1 MIPHCCARA
10 KMCAGADGW
19 ASTMAGLKILM
30 KFLKKQNILII
41 SIAGLF
47 ILYFSAIIYYSF
59 KVETI
64 ALFQSVSENNYLLYL
79 LAGLFLIIL
88 ALVLYYII
96 QIVTDRI
103 RKKEGSR
110 FRLRLTLFFLLI
122 TSIPLIP
129 LSIISN
135 NWISKSINLWFF
147 GGVEES
153 LYDAVEITR
162 ELYRRL
168 AEESVREWEA
178 QCVGCTLDDIRKMHF
193 QNIDGVFSLDT
204 DNESF
209 ESLSSSSDQ
218 ILSDIK
224 GLNVTELNLETWKR
238 INVKGREYLLIPV
251 LGQKQ
256 ETRVLVR
263 VIPDFIMN
271 KTNSIST
278 GLQSYRTFKVIRE
291 PIKGKVILF
300 YIVVTMPFVLLSFYL
315 ALVVSRDVTLPIR
328 ELVIGTQ
335 KVARDELNYK
345 VEIRAKD
352 EWNLLI
358 DSFNR
363 MTEELR
369 LNKELLKYAERSA
382 AWQDI
387 ARKIAHEIKNPL
399 TPIKL
404 SAERVLRQYRKN
416 DQYREILAK
425 GIETIITEVNN
436 ITYMVNEFSSFA
448 RFPSSKLEKNDII
461 QLLEDIYRF
470 LQDTY
475 KDIEFSFSCK
485 EDHVYIQFDK
495 YQVRRAFLNILYNSI
510 HAVSEGGR
518 IWIEAYS
525 SPGKEDHFTVAISD
539 NGFGIEDEIK
549 DKIFKPYFSK
559 DGKGSGLGLAIVER
573 IIYENKGRI
582 WFESAPGQ
590 TSFYMEFAKA

>member
-1 MIPHCCARA
+1 
-10 KMCAGADGW
+10 
-19 ASTMAGLKILM
+19 MAGLKILL
-30 KFLKKQNILII
+30 KFLKKQNTLII
-41 SIAGLF
+41 SIISLF
-47 ILYFSAIIYYSF
+47 IIYFTAIIYFSF
-59 KVETI
+59 RVETI
-64 ALFQSVSENNYLLYL
+64 ALFQKVSENNYLLYL
-79 LAGLFLIIL
+79 LAGLFLIMF

-103 RKKEGSR
+103 RNEQGSR

-135 NWISKSINLWFF
+135 NLISKSINLWFF
-147 GGVEES
+147 GEVEES

-162 ELYRRL
+162 ELYRQL

-178 QCVGCTLDDIRKMHF
+178 QCVGCTREDIQKMQF

-204 DNESF
+204 EDGRF
-209 ESLSSSSDQ
+209 ESLFSSSDQ
-218 ILSDIK
+218 ILWDIK
-224 GLNVTELNLETWKR
+224 GLNGSELNLQTWKR
-238 INVKGREYLLIPV
+238 IDVKGREYLLIPV
-251 LGQKQ
+251 FGQ
-256 ETRVLVR
+256 EPENSILVR
-263 VIPDFIMN
+263 VIPEVIMN

-291 PIKGKVILF
+291 PMKGKVVLF
-300 YIVVTMPFVLLSFYL
+300 YLVVTMPFVLLSFYL

-335 KVARDELNYK
+335 KVAKDELNYK

-369 LNKELLKYAERSA
+369 LNKELLKYSERSA

-404 SAERVLRQYRKN
+404 SAERVLRQYGKN
-416 DQYREILAK
+416 DQFREILAK

-448 RFPSSKLEKNDII
+448 RFPSSKLEKNNII
-461 QLLEDIYRF
+461 QLLEDVYQF

-475 KDIEFSFSCK
+475 RDIEFSFSCK
-485 EDHVYIQFDK
+485 EEHVYIQFDK

-510 HAVSEGGR
+510 HAVSKGGK

-525 SPGKEDHFTVAISD
+525 SPGKDDHFTVAISD

-582 WFESAPGQ
+582 WFGSTPGK
-590 TSFYMEFAKA
+590 TTFYMEFLKA

>member
-1 MIPHCCARA
+1 
-10 KMCAGADGW
+10 
-19 ASTMAGLKILM
+19 MAGLKILL

-41 SIAGLF
+41 SIISLF
-47 ILYFSAIIYYSF
+47 IIYFTAIIYFSF
-59 KVETI
+59 RVETI
-64 ALFQSVSENNYLLYL
+64 ALFQKVSENNYLLYL
-79 LAGLFLIIL
+79 LAGLFLIMF

-103 RKKEGSR
+103 RNEQGSR

-135 NWISKSINLWFF
+135 NLISKSINLWFF
-147 GGVEES
+147 GEVEES

-162 ELYRRL
+162 ELYRQL

-178 QCVGCTLDDIRKMHF
+178 QCVGCTREDIQKMQF
-193 QNIDGVFSLDT
+193 QNIDGVFSLDIE
-204 DNESF
+204 DGRF
-209 ESLSSSSDQ
+209 ESLFSSSDQ
-218 ILSDIK
+218 ILWDIK
-224 GLNVTELNLETWKR
+224 GLNGTELNLQTWKR
-238 INVKGREYLLIPV
+238 IDVKGREYLLIPV
-251 LGQKQ
+251 FGQ
-256 ETRVLVR
+256 EPENSILVR
-263 VIPDFIMN
+263 VIPEVIMN

-291 PIKGKVILF
+291 PMKGKVVLF
-300 YIVVTMPFVLLSFYL
+300 YLVVTMPFVLLSFYL

-335 KVARDELNYK
+335 KVAKDELNYK

-369 LNKELLKYAERSA
+369 LNKELLKYSERSA

-404 SAERVLRQYRKN
+404 SAERVLRQYGKN
-416 DQYREILAK
+416 DQFREILAK

-448 RFPSSKLEKNDII
+448 RFPSSKLEKNNII
-461 QLLEDIYRF
+461 QLLEDVYQF

-475 KDIEFSFSCK
+475 RDIEFSFSCK
-485 EDHVYIQFDK
+485 EEHVYIQFDK

-510 HAVSEGGR
+510 HAVSKGGK

-525 SPGKEDHFTVAISD
+525 SAGKDDHFTVAISD

-582 WFESAPGQ
+582 WFESTPGK
-590 TSFYMEFAKA
+590 TTFYMEFLKA

>member
-1 MIPHCCARA
+1 
-10 KMCAGADGW
+10 
-19 ASTMAGLKILM
+19 MAGLKILL

-41 SIAGLF
+41 SIISLF
-47 ILYFSAIIYYSF
+47 IIYFTAIIYFSF
-59 KVETI
+59 RVETI
-64 ALFQSVSENNYLLYL
+64 ALFQKVSENNYLLYL
-79 LAGLFLIIL
+79 LAGLFLIMF

-103 RKKEGSR
+103 RNEQGSR

-135 NWISKSINLWFF
+135 NLISKSINLWFF
-147 GGVEES
+147 GEVEES

-162 ELYRRL
+162 ELYRQL
-168 AEESVREWEA
+168 AEESVSEWEA
-178 QCVGCTLDDIRKMHF
+178 QCVGCTREDIQKMQF
-193 QNIDGVFSLDT
+193 QNIDGVFSLDIE
-204 DNESF
+204 DGRF
-209 ESLSSSSDQ
+209 ESLFSSSDQ
-218 ILSDIK
+218 ILWDIK
-224 GLNVTELNLETWKR
+224 GLNGTELNLQTWKR
-238 INVKGREYLLIPV
+238 IDVKGREYLLIPV
-251 LGQKQ
+251 FGQ
-256 ETRVLVR
+256 EPENSILVR
-263 VIPDFIMN
+263 VIPEVIMN

-291 PIKGKVILF
+291 PMKGKVVLF
-300 YIVVTMPFVLLSFYL
+300 YLVVTMPFVLLSFYL

-335 KVARDELNYK
+335 KVAKDELNYK

-369 LNKELLKYAERSA
+369 LNKELLKYSERSA

-404 SAERVLRQYRKN
+404 SAERVLRQYGKN
-416 DQYREILAK
+416 DQFREILAK

-448 RFPSSKLEKNDII
+448 RFPSSKLEKNNII
-461 QLLEDIYRF
+461 QLLEDVYQF

-475 KDIEFSFSCK
+475 RDIEFSFSCK
-485 EDHVYIQFDK
+485 EEHVYIQFDK

-510 HAVSEGGR
+510 HAVSKGGK

-525 SPGKEDHFTVAISD
+525 SAGKDDHFTVAISD

-582 WFESAPGQ
+582 WFESTPGK
-590 TSFYMEFAKA
+590 TTFYMEFLKA